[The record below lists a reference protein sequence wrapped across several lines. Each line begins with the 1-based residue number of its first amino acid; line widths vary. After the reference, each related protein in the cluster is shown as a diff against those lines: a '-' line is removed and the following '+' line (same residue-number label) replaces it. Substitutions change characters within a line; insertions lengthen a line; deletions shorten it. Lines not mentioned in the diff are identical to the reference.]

1 MERQQQLQAKRIR
14 PGGGQRAY
22 RIIQN
27 IVAFKV
33 LSQDTD
39 GAYTLFE
46 ARTPPGG
53 STPLHIQHREEE
65 ACFILEGTYTFQ
77 LGDQTMEVGR
87 GEFVLVP
94 RGLPHTFTNKGS
106 VPARMLVMN
115 SPGGIHEQFFAE
127 IGEPIADL
135 SAPLPLS
142 GPPNVAKIV
151 AAGQKYGIEIL
162 PPSGTE

>member
-1 MERQQQLQAKRIR
+1 MERQQLQAKRIR
-14 PGGGQRAY
+14 PRGGQRAY
-22 RIIQN
+22 RIIQDL
-27 IVAFKV
+27 VTFKV

-46 ARTPPGG
+46 TRTPPGG
-53 STPLHIQHREEE
+53 GTPPHIQYREEE
-65 ACFILEGTYTFQ
+65 AFFILEGVYTFQ
-77 LGDQTMEVGR
+77 LGDQTMELEP

-94 RGLPHTFTNKGS
+94 RGLPHMFTNKGS

-142 GPPNVAKIV
+142 GPPDVAKIV
-151 AAGQKYGIEIL
+151 AVGQKYGIEIL
-162 PPSGTE
+162 PSPGVE